1 MSGVLSGASSS
12 GGLSPAAL
20 LAEARVLI
28 NRPDASTAG
37 VWPRTAAFLA
47 RQALEEAVNGCWA
60 ATAATSPMLD
70 ASMWARLACL
80 PAYVSG
86 AEARQAVYAYAAL
99 SGACH
104 YHPYELAPTA
114 AELSGWIDDVEELV
128 AELGQAGPDA

>member
-1 MSGVLSGASSS
+1 LSGASSDAS
-12 GGLSPAAL
+12 RRALSPGEL
-20 LAEARVLI
+20 LAEARALI
-28 NRPDASTAG
+28 LRPDASTAG

-60 ATAATSPMLD
+60 ASAATSPMLD
-70 ASMWARLACL
+70 ASMWSRLACL

-86 AEARQAVYAYAAL
+86 AEARQAVFAYAAL
-99 SGACH
+99 SSACH

-128 AELGQAGPDA
+128 GELGQAGTVA